1 MTMLSTPL
9 FFPLNTALAGFA
21 EPQEKVSATLKIK
34 KRLIWLWWSENCLES
49 LRLYLSVP
57 AEAEH
62 DVVDL
67 VLEDEVVVIIGGS
80 QLDILDDELIQ
91 HDVYCDHCLL

>member
-1 MTMLSTPL
+1 MY
-9 FFPLNTALAGFA
+9 
-21 EPQEKVSATLKIK
+21 
-34 KRLIWLWWSENCLES
+34 LWTSD
-49 LRLYLSVP
+49 LSVP

-67 VLEDEVVVIIGGS
+67 VLEDEVVVIIGGG